1 MLKMHKK
8 SQTFIKTFS
17 IIAQLVKIFDQP
29 LQCMVIKRGKNWKG
43 IMANLQLMI
52 RSDSLKLSVGLEIF
66 HFVCW
71 VRYDGICSRLPAS
84 RTHFSMFICILE
96 CLN

>member
-8 SQTFIKTFS
+8 SQTFIKTVS
-17 IIAQLVKIFDQP
+17 IIAHLVIIFEQP
-29 LQCMVIKRGKNWKG
+29 LQCMVIKRGKNRKG

-52 RSDSLKLSVGLEIF
+52 RLDSLKLSVGLEVF

-71 VRYDGICSRLPAS
+71 VRNDGICSRLPAS
-84 RTHFSMFICILE
+84 RTDFAMFICVLE